1 MLPGI
6 DNRVHRVINNGS
18 LSSQSSSFL
27 ARRLQDLGLHDIARD
42 LNAAFT
48 GTGQPIVLGIAI
60 LELQERRTSGW
71 IVTPCLRLIC
81 LCPTVVLAVSE

>member
-1 MLPGI
+1 MLQGI

-27 ARRLQDLGLHDIARD
+27 ARRLQDLWLHDIARD
-42 LNAAFT
+42 LNAALV

-60 LELQERRTSGW
+60 LDCRREGPLGGS
-71 IVTPCLRLIC
+71 
-81 LCPTVVLAVSE
+81 